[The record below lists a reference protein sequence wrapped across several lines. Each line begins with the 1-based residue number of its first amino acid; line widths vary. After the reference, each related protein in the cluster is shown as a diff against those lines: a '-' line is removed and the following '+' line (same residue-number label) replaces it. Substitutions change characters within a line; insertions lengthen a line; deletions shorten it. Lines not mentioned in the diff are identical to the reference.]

1 LVKLIG
7 FQKCQD
13 TPSRNSTRIVFE
25 RLGPIS
31 SSPVVQSCF
40 QGLMRALDTS
50 LPCDLPPACMVENGE
65 ETVAQGILGSV
76 FVDVVIKTVQQ
87 IDFAAAP
94 YLVIRSLLT
103 SLVILLAKVSHSSC
117 RDPIS
122 RHKA

>member
-1 LVKLIG
+1 MIADGIVADLDSLLRVKLCLVKLIG

-13 TPSRNSTRIVFE
+13 TPSRNSTCIVFE

-65 ETVAQGILGSV
+65 ETVAQGILGSI

-87 IDFAAAP
+87 IDF
-94 YLVIRSLLT
+94 
-103 SLVILLAKVSHSSC
+103 
-117 RDPIS
+117 
-122 RHKA
+122 

>member
-1 LVKLIG
+1 
-7 FQKCQD
+7 
-13 TPSRNSTRIVFE
+13 
-25 RLGPIS
+25 
-31 SSPVVQSCF
+31 
-40 QGLMRALDTS
+40 
-50 LPCDLPPACMVENGE
+50 MVENGE